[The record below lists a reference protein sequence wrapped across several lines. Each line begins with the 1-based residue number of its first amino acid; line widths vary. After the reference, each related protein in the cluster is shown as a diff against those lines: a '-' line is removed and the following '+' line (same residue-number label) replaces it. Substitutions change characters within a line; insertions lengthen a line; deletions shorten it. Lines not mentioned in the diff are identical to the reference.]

1 MLSVKH
7 DETEMYV
14 EISRLIVNLMII
26 QNADVYETD
35 DTLELEMF
43 QKCMCV

>member
-7 DETEMYV
+7 DETEMYL

-26 QNADVYETD
+26 QNADETD

-43 QKCMCV
+43 QKFMCV